1 MTADRRRATALP
13 VPSFVQLTLRKQAS
27 GTVGLDIDGSYLAAA
42 EVHQGVVSRVASCE
56 LSEGIAPDGE
66 VRRPDELAREIK
78 EFFRKEALP
87 RSVRLGVANQ
97 QIVVRQ
103 LDLPH
108 IEDDRE
114 RDRAVRFQAAEAVP
128 MPLEDAILDHQVVDR
143 VTVDGSPR
151 DRVIVV
157 AARRTMIERLL
168 EAVRGAGLKVEGID
182 LSAFAL
188 VRTLAAS
195 DSVPSQDLARVYCHL
210 GRVTNLAI
218 ARGQTCAFTR
228 PLRTHWDG
236 EHEHEG
242 ELASSLA
249 EEIRLS
255 IDYHFSLPGA
265 REVTDV
271 VLSGPG
277 ARTEDLAE
285 SLTGVLGRPVSIADP
300 LGRLTSSVLPPEEDP
315 YRYTIAAGLALGA
328 AA

>member
-1 MTADRRRATALP
+1 M
-13 VPSFVQLTLRKQAS
+13 QLTLRKQAP

-42 EVHQGVVSRVASCE
+42 EVQKGVVSRVASCE
-56 LSEGIAPDGE
+56 LTEGIALDGE
-66 VRRPDELAREIK
+66 VRRPDELAREIRD
-78 EFFRKEALP
+78 FFRRESLP
-87 RSVRLGVANQ
+87 RNVRLGVANQ

-103 LDLPH
+103 IDLPH
-108 IEDDRE
+108 IEDDRQ
-114 RDRAVRFQAAEAVP
+114 RDSAIRFQAADAVP
-128 MPLEDAILDHQVVDR
+128 MPLEDAILDHQVVEQA
-143 VTVDGSPR
+143 TVDGVPR

-168 EAVRGAGLKVEGID
+168 EAVRGAGLKVQGID

-188 VRTLAAS
+188 VRTLAGS
-195 DSVPSQDLARVYCHL
+195 DVAPAQDLARDGEV
-210 GRVTNLAI
+210 GDAPEVAVD

-228 PLRTHWDG
+228 PLRTNWDG
-236 EHEHEG
+236 DNEHEG

-265 REVTDV
+265 REVADV

>member
-1 MTADRRRATALP
+1 M
-13 VPSFVQLTLRKQAS
+13 QLTLRKQAP

-42 EVHQGVVSRVASCE
+42 EVQNGVVSRFASCE

-66 VRRPDELAREIK
+66 VHRPDELSREIRD
-78 EFFRKEALP
+78 FFRRESLP
-87 RSVRLGVANQ
+87 RNVRLGVANQ

-103 LDLPH
+103 IDLPH
-108 IEDDRE
+108 VEDDRE

-128 MPLEDAILDHQVVDR
+128 MPLEDAILDHQVVEQ
-143 VTVDGSPR
+143 VTVDGVPR
-151 DRVIVV
+151 DRVVVV

-168 EAVRGAGLKVEGID
+168 EAVRSAGLKVEGID

-188 VRTLAAS
+188 VRTLAGSEA
-195 DSVPSQDLARVYCHL
+195 VPAQDLARVYCHL

-218 ARGQTCAFTR
+218 ACGQTCAFTR
-228 PLRTHWDG
+228 PLRTRWDDDHG
-236 EHEHEG
+236 HEQ

-255 IDYHFSLPGA
+255 IDYHSSLPGA
-265 REVTDV
+265 RGVADV

-277 ARTEDLAE
+277 ARTEDLTE
-285 SLTGVLGRPVSIADP
+285 SLTGVLGRPVSVAAP
-300 LGRLTSSVLPPEEDP
+300 LGRLTSDTLPPEEDP
-315 YRYTIAAGLALGA
+315 YRFTIAAGLALGA

>member
-1 MTADRRRATALP
+1 
-13 VPSFVQLTLRKQAS
+13 VQLTLRKQAP

-42 EVHQGVVSRVASCE
+42 EVKDGVVSRVASCE
-56 LSEGIAPDGE
+56 LTEGIAPDGE
-66 VRRPDELAREIK
+66 LRRPEDLAREIR
-78 EFFRKEALP
+78 EFFRSEVLP
-87 RSVRLGVANQ
+87 RNVRLGVANQ

-103 LDLPH
+103 IDLPH

-114 RDRAVRFQAAEAVP
+114 RDSAVRFQAAEAVP
-128 MPLEDAILDHQVVDR
+128 MPLEDAILDHQVVEQ
-143 VTVDGSPR
+143 VTVDGVAR
-151 DRVIVV
+151 DRVVVV

-188 VRTLAAS
+188 VRTLAGS
-195 DSVPSQDLARVYCHL
+195 DVAPAQELARVYCHL
-210 GRVTNLAI
+210 GRITNLVI

-228 PLRTHWDG
+228 PLRTSWDG
-236 EHEHEG
+236 ENGHEG

-255 IDYHFSLPGA
+255 IDYHSSLPGA
-265 REVTDV
+265 RGVADV
-271 VLSGPG
+271 VLCGPG
-277 ARTEDLAE
+277 ARAEDLAE
-285 SLTGVLGRPVSIADP
+285 SLTGVLGRPVLVAEP
-300 LGRLTSSVLPPEEDP
+300 LGGLTGCALSPEEDP